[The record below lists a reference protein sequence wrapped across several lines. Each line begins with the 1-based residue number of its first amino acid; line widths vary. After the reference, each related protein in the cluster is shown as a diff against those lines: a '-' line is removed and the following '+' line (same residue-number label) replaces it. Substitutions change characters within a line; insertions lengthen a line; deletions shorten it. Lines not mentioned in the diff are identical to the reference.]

1 MLEKWY
7 CIFKG
12 GPSMI
17 LTNID
22 FQLVGIIVWVVVF
35 FVAVIIESL
44 EPQLVSLWFA
54 GGALVALLFATLFQ
68 VNLVWQVLLF
78 IVTSVVLLI
87 LTKPFVN
94 RVSSQPVTPTNAD
107 VLIGKEI
114 LVEKGFGPKQSGMG
128 LQGDVRWKLIA
139 KGDVSFKAGEF
150 AMVEEITGN
159 KLTVIKKKEG
169 K

>member
-1 MLEKWY
+1 
-7 CIFKG
+7 
-12 GPSMI
+12 MI

-54 GGALVALLFATLFQ
+54 GGALVALLFATIFQ
-68 VNLVWQVLLF
+68 VNFVWQALLF
-78 IVTSVVLLI
+78 TLTSVILLVL
-87 LTKPFVN
+87 TRPFVKK
-94 RVSSQPVTPTNAD
+94 VTTYPTVPTNAD
-107 VLIGKEI
+107 ALIGKEI

-128 LQGDVRWKLIA
+128 LQGDIHWKLIA
-139 KGDVSFKAGEF
+139 KGDVSFKSGEF
-150 AMVEEITGN
+150 AIVQEINGN

>member
-1 MLEKWY
+1 
-7 CIFKG
+7 
-12 GPSMI
+12 MI

-54 GGALVALLFATLFQ
+54 GGALVALLFATVFQ
-68 VNLVWQVLLF
+68 VNFVWQALLF
-78 IVTSVVLLI
+78 TLTSVILLVL
-87 LTKPFVN
+87 TRPFVKK
-94 RVSSQPVTPTNAD
+94 VTTYPTVATNAD
-107 VLIGKEI
+107 ALIGKEI

-128 LQGDVRWKLIA
+128 LQGDVHWKLIT
-139 KGDVSFKAGEF
+139 KGDVSFKSGEF
-150 AMVEEITGN
+150 AIVQEINGN
-159 KLTVIKKKEG
+159 KLTVIKKKAG

>member
-1 MLEKWY
+1 MV
-7 CIFKG
+7 
-12 GPSMI
+12 

-54 GGALVALLFATLFQ
+54 GGALVALLFATVFQ
-68 VNLVWQVLLF
+68 VNLVWQALLF
-78 IVTSVVLLI
+78 TLTSVILLVL
-87 LTKPFVN
+87 TRPFVKK
-94 RVSSQPVTPTNAD
+94 VTKYPTVATNAD
-107 VLIGKEI
+107 ALIGKEI

-128 LQGDVRWKLIA
+128 LQGDVHWKLIA
-139 KGDVSFKAGEF
+139 KGDVSFKSGEF
-150 AMVEEITGN
+150 AIVQEINGN
-159 KLTVIKKKEG
+159 KLTVIKKKAG

>member
-1 MLEKWY
+1 MV
-7 CIFKG
+7 
-12 GPSMI
+12 

-54 GGALVALLFATLFQ
+54 GGALVALLFATVFQ
-68 VNLVWQVLLF
+68 VNFVWQALLF
-78 IVTSVVLLI
+78 TLTSVILLVL
-87 LTKPFVN
+87 TRPFVKK
-94 RVSSQPVTPTNAD
+94 VTTYPTVATNAD
-107 VLIGKEI
+107 ALIGKEI

-128 LQGDVRWKLIA
+128 LQGDVHWKLIA
-139 KGDVSFKAGEF
+139 KGDVSFKSGEF
-150 AMVEEITGN
+150 AIVQEINGN
-159 KLTVIKKKEG
+159 KLTVIKKKAG

>member
-1 MLEKWY
+1 
-7 CIFKG
+7 
-12 GPSMI
+12 MI

-22 FQLVGIIVWVVVF
+22 FQLVGIILWVVVF

-44 EPQLVSLWFA
+44 EPQLVSVWFA
-54 GGALVALLFATLFQ
+54 GGALVALLFATVFQ
-68 VNLVWQVLLF
+68 VNIVWQVLLF
-78 IVTSVVLLI
+78 TLTSVVLLL
-87 LTKPFVN
+87 LTRPFV
-94 RVSSQPVTPTNAD
+94 RKVTTTPTVATNAD
-107 VLIGKEI
+107 ALIGNDI

-139 KGDVSFKAGEF
+139 KGDVSFKSGEF
-150 AMVEEITGN
+150 AIVQEINGN

>member
-1 MLEKWY
+1 
-7 CIFKG
+7 
-12 GPSMI
+12 MI
-17 LTNID
+17 LTSID

-35 FVAVIIESL
+35 FIAVIIESL

-54 GGALVALLFATLFQ
+54 GGALVALLLATIFQ
-68 VNLVWQVLLF
+68 VDLLWQVLVF
-78 IVTSVVLLI
+78 IVTTVALLI

-94 RVSSQPVTPTNAD
+94 RVSTRPTIPTNAD

-128 LQGDVRWKLIA
+128 IQGDIHWKLIA
-139 KGDVSFKAGEF
+139 KGDVSFKSGEF
-150 AMVEEITGN
+150 AIVQEITGN
-159 KLTVIKKKEG
+159 KLTVTKKKEG

>member
-1 MLEKWY
+1 MV
-7 CIFKG
+7 
-12 GPSMI
+12 

-54 GGALVALLFATLFQ
+54 GGALVALLFATVFQ
-68 VNLVWQVLLF
+68 VNFVWQALLF
-78 IVTSVVLLI
+78 TLTSVILLVL
-87 LTKPFVN
+87 TRPFVKK
-94 RVSSQPVTPTNAD
+94 VTTYPTVPTNAD
-107 VLIGKEI
+107 ALIGKEI
-114 LVEKGFGPKQSGMG
+114 LVEKSFGPKQSGMG
-128 LQGDVRWKLIA
+128 LQGDVHWKLIA
-139 KGDVSFKAGEF
+139 KGDVSFKSGEF
-150 AMVEEITGN
+150 AIVQEINGN